1 MNLNNQANK
10 SPLPITQSHA
20 IDFSKPIRKWDEP
33 ANLVIIV
40 GPNME
45 KIWLDNL
52 LDSASKKGLTVE
64 LIGDGNREVD
74 LSEIDK
80 CRQSGAL
87 GPSTQTIVA
96 LHGAV
101 HEGMHILENSTNR
114 NNTNT
119 TEFLHRLRGNNESE
133 KYNGTIHLI
142 SCSLGKT
149 RNKIFKDQLLWNSGN
164 YMLHSSSK
172 EVALENASSNCLA
185 IINYIGECKREHV
198 EPDFSTMACRIHE
211 VTGDSLTL
219 AGSNLEAPLLLSAAW
234 KPEHLIPDYLL
245 TANISAKTGEKKKYI
260 TGAQADIN
268 SLIKAKKADRPSTE
282 MHAIEKGMNTL
293 STRIDRKKFDDA
305 IILMNQFS
313 EFIKEAPKEKL
324 PVFNIIDSDHVELLS
339 MLIKAGATINLV
351 DAENIT
357 PLAHACTK
365 GATKSAKFLI
375 ENGADINGVF
385 YEDEYNVLQLAV
397 QFNNAALVKYLGNID
412 SDERTCF
419 LNYQNIDGLSALHLA
434 AINGNTEI
442 IQILLDHGIDQGLE
456 DNNGQSA
463 LWHAV
468 NSGNIA
474 AIKLLTNDKKMI
486 NLSDHDGFTPLH
498 IAALKNN
505 TEALKILIDANAD
518 VLKQTNAGH
527 SVLHYAVSLGNDRAT
542 RILSRY
548 SDLINLRDL
557 EGKTSLAIAL
567 AINNSQIIRIL
578 KNVRATV

>member
-1 MNLNNQANK
+1 MNLNNQVNK
-10 SPLPITQSHA
+10 SSLPIAQIHTV
-20 IDFSKPIRKWDEP
+20 DFSKQLRKWDEP

-40 GPNME
+40 GPHVE

-52 LDSASKKGLTVE
+52 LDSASRKGLTVG
-64 LIGDGNREVD
+64 LIGDGSREVD

-80 CRQSGAL
+80 CRESGAL
-87 GPSTQTIVA
+87 GPSTHTIA
-96 LHGAV
+96 AFHGGI
-101 HEGMHILENSTNR
+101 HKGMHLVENSTNGK
-114 NNTNT
+114 NTHT
-119 TEFLHRLRGNNESE
+119 TEFLHRLRGSNEST

-149 RNKIFKDQLLWNSGN
+149 RNQIFKDQLLWNSGN

-185 IINYIGECKREHV
+185 IINYIGECKRDHV
-198 EPDFSTMACRIHE
+198 QPDFSTMACRINE

-245 TANISAKTGEKKKYI
+245 TANISARTGEKKKYI
-260 TGAQADIN
+260 KGAQADID
-268 SLIKAKKADRPSTE
+268 SLIKAKKADRPSTQ

-293 STRIDRKKFDDA
+293 SARIDRKKFDDA
-305 IILMNQFS
+305 IILINQFS
-313 EFIKEAPKEKL
+313 AFIKEAPKEKL
-324 PVFNIIDSDHVELLS
+324 PVFSIIDSDHVDLLS

-397 QFNNAALVKYLGNID
+397 QFNNAELVRYLGNID
-412 SDERTCF
+412 SDERACF
-419 LNYQNIDGLSALHLA
+419 LDYQNIDGLSALHLA
-434 AINGNTEI
+434 VINGNTEI
-442 IQILLDHGIDQGLE
+442 IQILLDLGINQGLK

-463 LWHAV
+463 LWHAID
-468 NSGNIA
+468 SGNIA
-474 AIKLLTNDKKMI
+474 AIKLLANDKKMI

-498 IAALKNN
+498 VAVLKNN
-505 TEALKILIDANAD
+505 TQALKILIDANAD
-518 VLKQTNAGH
+518 ISKLTNSGH
-527 SVLHYAVSLGNDRAT
+527 SVLHYAVSMGNDRAT

-548 SDLINLRDL
+548 LYLVNLRDH
-557 EGKTSLAIAL
+557 EGNTPLSIAE
-567 AINNSQIIRIL
+567 AVKNYQIIRIL
-578 KNVRATV
+578 KNAGATV